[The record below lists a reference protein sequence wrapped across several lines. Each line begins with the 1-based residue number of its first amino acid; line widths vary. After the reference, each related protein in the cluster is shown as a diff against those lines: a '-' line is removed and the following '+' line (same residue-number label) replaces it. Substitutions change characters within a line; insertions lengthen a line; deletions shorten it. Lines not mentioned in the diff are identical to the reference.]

1 MYVYSREFPTKII
14 PHITEIG
21 EINDNIHNY
30 KRPKMKENN
39 FVKKE
44 TKKEPKKDEI
54 LKQQLTMKTNTNK
67 SLQDDEDE
75 EYEKPRKAQ
84 KPQLALLAA
93 TPVITEAEIK
103 EAINEITN
111 EETAKLIGLICHL
124 VYWSVFGHLN
134 PLPLDKYH
142 MKQLFISISQI

>member
-1 MYVYSREFPTKII
+1 MSKTF
-14 PHITEIG
+14 
-21 EINDNIHNY
+21 D
-30 KRPKMKENN
+30 KR
-39 FVKKE
+39 E
-44 TKKEPKKDEI
+44 TK
-54 LKQQLTMKTNTNK
+54 QSM
-67 SLQDDEDE
+67 E
-75 EYEKPRKAQ
+75 EEEEVEEKPVRKSQ

-93 TPVITEAEIK
+93 TPNITEADIK

-142 MKQLFISISQI
+142 MKQLFISVSQIQ